1 MADEAKKKKRRGG
14 RKEYS
19 TIQLPKTLIQEVDH
33 IINLE
38 TLGYT
43 SRMEFIKDAVRDKI
57 LQLQPYLK
65 TKKRKEE
72 KLLDQ
77 TRIHPHNCLSRRP
90 QKTKATPQY

>member
-19 TIQLPKTLIQEVDH
+19 TIQLPKTLIQEVDR

-38 TLGYT
+38 ILGYT

-57 LQLQPYLK
+57 LQIHHYTQ
-65 TKKRKEE
+65 TKQKQEE
-72 KLLDQ
+72 GDA
-77 TRIHPHNCLSRRP
+77 HN
-90 QKTKATPQY
+90 